1 MFNNFSYE
9 LSLTFD
15 LLLGSFKNFKLP
27 VVAISLTI
35 LGYISV
41 INIQAMR

>member
-1 MFNNFSYE
+1 MNYDPFYNKIKYHFQ
-9 LSLTFD
+9 
-15 LLLGSFKNFKLP
+15 LP